1 MAEQN
6 NGLDIDGV
14 VYTQEDY
21 LNFAQARRVKFIQAV
36 ESAAGT
42 PEDLA
47 RMDPERQGNYLAAIR
62 DLEKQV
68 ISLKKLEQDK
78 ESTDAQNNMVAEYL
92 IQAAAKR
99 EVELRERKPQPTPES
114 RGIMPDPSLLPSRT
128 LIPGETEI
136 GDRIENYR
144 EYKIRTGQVNHQDPH
159 DPLASLSEE

>member
-144 EYKIRTGQVNHQDPH
+144 EYKIRTGQVDHQDPH